1 MGGGHARVSTQEQ
14 ELHLQLDALR
24 AYGCTQVVEEK
35 ASAAKERPALRGL
48 VEQLRSGDTL
58 VVWKLDRLGRSLK
71 NLVELVT
78 GFQEK
83 QIQFISLQDHLDTT
97 SAQGRLMFNLFASLA
112 EFERDLT
119 RERTNAGLAAARA
132 RGRKGGRPP
141 GLSKEAHAKA
151 EAAMTLYLRK
161 DSRVE
166 DIANLLGVSR
176 ATIYRYL
183 ALVGVSTGSKVLMQ
197 DVSNIA

>member
-1 MGGGHARVSTQEQ
+1 MLFGYARVSTQEQ

-24 AYGCTQVVEEK
+24 GYGCAQVVEEK

-48 VEQLRSGDTL
+48 LEQLRAGDTL

-83 QIQFISLQDHLDTT
+83 QIQFVSLQDHLDTT
-97 SAQGRLMFNLFASLA
+97 TAQGRLMFNLFASLA

-132 RGRKGGRPP
+132 RGRQGGRPR
-141 GLSKEAHAKA
+141 GLSKEAQSKA
-151 EAAMTLYLRK
+151 EAAKTLYLKK
-161 DSRVE
+161 DKSVE
-166 DIANLLGVSR
+166 DIGKLLGVSR

-183 ALVGVSTGSKVLMQ
+183 DLLGVPTGAV
-197 DVSNIA
+197 VSVK

>member
-1 MGGGHARVSTQEQ
+1 MVFGYARVSTQEQ

-24 AYGCTQVVEEK
+24 AYGCAQVVEEK
-35 ASAAKERPALRGL
+35 VSAAKDRPALRGL
-48 VEQLRSGDTL
+48 LEQLRSGDTL

-78 GFQEK
+78 GFQAK
-83 QIQFISLQDHLDTT
+83 QIHFISLHDHLDTT

-119 RERTNAGLAAARA
+119 RERTIAGLAAARA
-132 RGRKGGRPP
+132 RGRQGGRPP
-141 GLSKEAHAKA
+141 GLSKESQSKA
-151 EAAMTLYLRK
+151 EAAKTLYLQK
-161 DSRVE
+161 DKTVGQ
-166 DIANLLGVSR
+166 IANLLGVSR

-183 ALVGVSTGSKVLMQ
+183 SLLGVLTGTKVQAM
-197 DVSNIA
+197 

>member
-1 MGGGHARVSTQEQ
+1 MLFGYARVSTQEQ

-24 AYGCTQVVEEK
+24 AYGCAQVVEEK

-48 VEQLRSGDTL
+48 LEQLRSGDTL

-78 GFQEK
+78 GFQER
-83 QIQFISLQDHLDTT
+83 QIQFVSLQDHLDTT
-97 SAQGRLMFNLFASLA
+97 TAQGRLMFNLFASLA

-132 RGRKGGRPP
+132 RGRQGGRPP
-141 GLSKEAHAKA
+141 GLSKEAQSKA
-151 EAAMTLYLRK
+151 EAAKTLYLQK
-161 DSRVE
+161 DKSVE
-166 DIANLLGVSR
+166 DIGKLLGVSR

-183 ALVGVSTGSKVLMQ
+183 DLLGVPTGAAAS
-197 DVSNIA
+197 A

>member
-1 MGGGHARVSTQEQ
+1 MIFGYARVSTQEQ

-24 AYGCTQVVEEK
+24 AHGCTQIVEEK
-35 ASAAKERPALRGL
+35 ASAAKDRPALRGL
-48 VEQLRSGDTL
+48 LEQLRSGDTF

-71 NLVELVT
+71 NLVELVS

-132 RGRKGGRPP
+132 RGRQGGRPP
-141 GLSKEAHAKA
+141 GLSKEARSKA
-151 EAAMTLYLRK
+151 EAAKTLYLRK
-161 DSRVE
+161 ESRVE
-166 DIANLLGVSR
+166 DIAKLLGVSR

-183 ALVGVSTGSKVLMQ
+183 DLMGLPTSYAGVHKS
-197 DVSNIA
+197 A

>member
-1 MGGGHARVSTQEQ
+1 MVFGYARVSTQEQ

-24 AYGCTQVVEEK
+24 AYGCTQLVEEK
-35 ASAAKERPALRGL
+35 ASAAKDRPALNAL
-48 VEQLRSGDTL
+48 IKQLRSGDTF

-132 RGRKGGRPP
+132 RGRQGGRPP
-141 GLSKEAHAKA
+141 GLSKEAQSKA
-151 EAAMTLYLRK
+151 EAAKTLYLQK
-161 DSRVE
+161 DNRVE
-166 DIANLLGVSR
+166 DIAKLLGVSR

-183 ALVGVSTGSKVLMQ
+183 EMLDVATGK
-197 DVSNIA
+197 ATG

>member
-1 MGGGHARVSTQEQ
+1 
-14 ELHLQLDALR
+14 
-24 AYGCTQVVEEK
+24 VEEK
-35 ASAAKERPALRGL
+35 ASAAKDRPVLREL
-48 VEQLRSGDTL
+48 LEKLRPGDTF

-97 SAQGRLMFNLFASLA
+97 SAQGRLMFNMFASLA

-132 RGRKGGRPP
+132 RGRQGGRPP
-141 GLSKEAHAKA
+141 GLSKEAHSKA

-166 DIANLLGVSR
+166 DIAKLLEVSR

-183 ALVGVSTGSKVLMQ
+183 GLMGVSTSIGT
-197 DVSNIA
+197 

>member
-1 MGGGHARVSTQEQ
+1 MLFGYARVSTQEQ

-24 AYGCTQVVEEK
+24 AYGCAQVVEEK

-48 VEQLRSGDTL
+48 LEQLRAGDTL

-83 QIQFISLQDHLDTT
+83 QIQFVSLQDHLDTT
-97 SAQGRLMFNLFASLA
+97 TAQGRLMFNLFASLA

-132 RGRKGGRPP
+132 RGRQGGRPR
-141 GLSKEAHAKA
+141 GLSKEAQSKA
-151 EAAMTLYLRK
+151 EAAKTLYLKK
-161 DSRVE
+161 DKSVE
-166 DIANLLGVSR
+166 DIGKLLGVSR

-183 ALVGVSTGSKVLMQ
+183 DLLGVPTGAAVT
-197 DVSNIA
+197 V

>member
-1 MGGGHARVSTQEQ
+1 MVFGYARVSTQEQ

-24 AYGCTQVVEEK
+24 AYGCTQLVEEK
-35 ASAAKERPALRGL
+35 ASAAKDRPALNAL
-48 VEQLRSGDTL
+48 IKQLRSGDTF

-132 RGRKGGRPP
+132 RGRQGGRPP
-141 GLSKEAHAKA
+141 GPSKEAQSKA
-151 EAAMTLYLRK
+151 EAAKTLYLQK
-161 DSRVE
+161 NNRVE
-166 DIANLLGVSR
+166 DIAKLLGVSR

-183 ALVGVSTGSKVLMQ
+183 EMLDVATGKVT
-197 DVSNIA
+197 V

>member
-1 MGGGHARVSTQEQ
+1 MIFGYARVSTQEQ

-24 AYGCTQVVEEK
+24 AHGCTQIVEEK
-35 ASAAKERPALRGL
+35 ASAAKDRPALRGL
-48 VEQLRSGDTL
+48 LEQLRSGDTF

-71 NLVELVT
+71 NLVELVS

-132 RGRKGGRPP
+132 RGRQGGRPP
-141 GLSKEAHAKA
+141 GLSKEARRKA
-151 EAAMTLYLRK
+151 EAAKTLYLRK
-161 DSRVE
+161 ESRVE
-166 DIANLLGVSR
+166 DIAKLLGVSR

-183 ALVGVSTGSKVLMQ
+183 DLMGFPTSYAGVHKS
-197 DVSNIA
+197 A

>member
-1 MGGGHARVSTQEQ
+1 MVFGYARVSTQEQ

-24 AYGCTQVVEEK
+24 AYGCTQLVEEK
-35 ASAAKERPALRGL
+35 ASAAKDRPALNAIIK
-48 VEQLRSGDTL
+48 QLRSGDTF

-78 GFQEK
+78 CFQEK

-132 RGRKGGRPP
+132 RGRQGGRPP
-141 GLSKEAHAKA
+141 GISKEARSKA
-151 EAAMTLYLRK
+151 EAAKTLYLQK
-161 DSRVE
+161 DKKVE
-166 DIANLLGVSR
+166 DIAKLLGVSR

-183 ALVGVSTGSKVLMQ
+183 NLLGVSTDSVRDEKNV
-197 DVSNIA
+197 VT

>member
-1 MGGGHARVSTQEQ
+1 MLFGYARVSTQEQ

-24 AYGCTQVVEEK
+24 AYGCAQVVEEK

-48 VEQLRSGDTL
+48 LEQLRAGDTL

-83 QIQFISLQDHLDTT
+83 QIQFVSLQDHLDTT
-97 SAQGRLMFNLFASLA
+97 TAQGRLMFNLFASLA

-132 RGRKGGRPP
+132 RGRQGGRPR
-141 GLSKEAHAKA
+141 GLSKEAQSKA
-151 EAAMTLYLRK
+151 EAAKTLYLKK
-161 DSRVE
+161 DKSVE
-166 DIANLLGVSR
+166 DIGKLLGVSR

-183 ALVGVSTGSKVLMQ
+183 DLLGVPTGAAVTT
-197 DVSNIA
+197 